1 MKEFDKIYLS
11 WRPGQSQRRLIVGV
25 IEELSSGKYVFQYL
39 QDKVTEAKKHGF
51 SPYTEFPDVEKS
63 YNGNVVDVFAQR
75 LTKAERS
82 DVQKFYDFWEVDP
95 KFKDDK
101 FYLLGQTQGLT
112 PTDNFEFLAERNP
125 VEGLHFL
132 TEVAGLSH
140 YQLPRDT
147 VRPGD
152 ELRYAFDK
160 SNEHD
165 TEAVKVFKGDREI
178 GYIKKIH
185 CRVFSKPGAENLKLA
200 VKAVEQNGIIK
211 RVFVKVSK

>member
-25 IEELSSGKYVFQYL
+25 LEHLPSDKYEFRYL
-39 QDKVTEAKKHGF
+39 KEAATEAKKHGF
-51 SPYTEFPDVEKS
+51 SPYTEFPDIEKS
-63 YNGNVVDVFAQR
+63 YNGNVVEIFAQR
-75 LTKAERS
+75 LMKAERS
-82 DVQKFYDFWEVDP
+82 DVQKFYDFWEVDA
-95 KFKDDK
+95 KYKDDK

-140 YQLPRDT
+140 LKLPRDT
-147 VRPGD
+147 VKTGD
-152 ELRYAFDK
+152 ILRYEFDK
-160 SNEHD
+160 TNEHD
-165 TEAVKVFKGDREI
+165 AEAVKVFKGEQEL

-185 CRVFSKPGAENLKLA
+185 CRVFSKPGAEDLKLA

-211 RVFVKVSK
+211 RIFIKVSK